1 LFYTYTKLFS
11 NLWSLLMLGLAVWAA
26 WWTYHDAKSR
36 NMISWLW
43 AVVSLIFFPLG
54 FAIYL
59 GVRYF
64 SKPKN
69 TA

>member
-1 LFYTYTKLFS
+1 
-11 NLWSLLMLGLAVWAA
+11 MLGLAVWAA
-26 WWTYHDAKSR
+26 WWTYNDAKSR

-54 FAIYL
+54 FVIYL
-59 GVRYF
+59 VVRYF